1 MQGLWSYI
9 SKTGQGP
16 GKDFQYEIGEEVEF
30 EKRSPWT
37 LHCGKKKVEIN
48 FNEYFLQKAFFYK
61 MILKEDFKN

>member
-16 GKDFQYEIGEEVEF
+16 GKDFQYEIGEEVEV

-37 LHCGKKKVEIN
+37 LHCGKKKVELVW
-48 FNEYFLQKAFFYK
+48 FHVFLKKEFFK
-61 MILKEDFKN
+61 KL

>member
-16 GKDFQYEIGEEVEF
+16 GKDFQYDIGEVVDI

-37 LHCGKKKVEIN
+37 LHCGKKKVYYVYTFYEIC
-48 FNEYFLQKAFFYK
+48 YFLT
-61 MILKEDFKN
+61 

>member
-16 GKDFQYEIGEEVEF
+16 GKDFQYEIGEEVEV

-37 LHCGKKKVEIN
+37 LHCGKRKVELVW
-48 FNEYFLQKAFFYK
+48 FHVFLKK
-61 MILKEDFKN
+61 